1 MTINLQTIN
10 QTVGA
15 GPFSTNW
22 ESFAAYTV
30 PDWYIDGKFGIFIHW
45 GPYCVPGFGNE
56 WYGRQMYLQGRPEFE
71 HHVATYGP
79 HSEFG
84 YKDFIPMFTAEKFDA
99 DEWAALFKAAGARF
113 VVPVAEHHDG
123 FQMYASDLSGW
134 NAAEMGPK
142 RDIVGELAASTR
154 AAGMVFGVSSH
165 RAEHWWFMNGGREYD
180 SDVNDP
186 AYADFYGPATRMDG
200 DAHALDVTPHP
211 DEAYLNDWLLRT
223 CELIDKYQPQLIW
236 FDWWIG
242 HAAFKSYLPRFAAY
256 YYNRAAQWGKGVAVN
271 YKYEAFPKGTA
282 VFDIERGQL
291 SGLPDFFWQNDTSV
305 AKNSWGYTHNQD
317 YKTVD
322 SLVTDLV
329 DVVSKNGALLLNI
342 GPKPDGTIPEPEQQ
356 MLRAIGQ
363 WLGVNGEAIY
373 NTRPWQIF
381 GEGPTEVSEGAF
393 TDTKRAAFTGAD
405 IRFTTNGSTL
415 YAIALAWPG
424 SEFVIKSLGTAA
436 PLRTTPITQIQL
448 LGHQGDLTWHQDA
461 DALHVQLPA
470 QPPCAYAF
478 VLKIV

>member
-1 MTINLQTIN
+1 M
-10 QTVGA
+10 
-15 GPFSTNW
+15 
-22 ESFAAYTV
+22 
-30 PDWYIDGKFGIFIHW
+30 
-45 GPYCVPGFGNE
+45 
-56 WYGRQMYLQGRPEFE
+56 
-71 HHVATYGP
+71 
-79 HSEFG
+79 
-84 YKDFIPMFTAEKFDA
+84 
-99 DEWAALFKAAGARF
+99 
-113 VVPVAEHHDG
+113 VPVAEHHDG

-165 RAEHWWFMNGGREYD
+165 RAEHWWFMNGGREYA

-186 AYADFYGPATRMDG
+186 QYADFYGPATRMDG
-200 DAHALDVTPHP
+200 EAHALDVTPHP

-363 WLGVNGEAIY
+363 WLAVNGEAIY

-415 YAIALAWPG
+415 YAIAMAWPG

>member
-165 RAEHWWFMNGGREYD
+165 RAEHWWFMNGGARIC
-180 SDVNDP
+180 V
-186 AYADFYGPATRMDG
+186 R
-200 DAHALDVTPHP
+200 
-211 DEAYLNDWLLRT
+211 
-223 CELIDKYQPQLIW
+223 C
-236 FDWWIG
+236 
-242 HAAFKSYLPRFAAY
+242 
-256 YYNRAAQWGKGVAVN
+256 
-271 YKYEAFPKGTA
+271 
-282 VFDIERGQL
+282 
-291 SGLPDFFWQNDTSV
+291 
-305 AKNSWGYTHNQD
+305 
-317 YKTVD
+317 
-322 SLVTDLV
+322 
-329 DVVSKNGALLLNI
+329 
-342 GPKPDGTIPEPEQQ
+342 
-356 MLRAIGQ
+356 
-363 WLGVNGEAIY
+363 
-373 NTRPWQIF
+373 
-381 GEGPTEVSEGAF
+381 
-393 TDTKRAAFTGAD
+393 
-405 IRFTTNGSTL
+405 
-415 YAIALAWPG
+415 
-424 SEFVIKSLGTAA
+424 
-436 PLRTTPITQIQL
+436 
-448 LGHQGDLTWHQDA
+448 
-461 DALHVQLPA
+461 
-470 QPPCAYAF
+470 
-478 VLKIV
+478 